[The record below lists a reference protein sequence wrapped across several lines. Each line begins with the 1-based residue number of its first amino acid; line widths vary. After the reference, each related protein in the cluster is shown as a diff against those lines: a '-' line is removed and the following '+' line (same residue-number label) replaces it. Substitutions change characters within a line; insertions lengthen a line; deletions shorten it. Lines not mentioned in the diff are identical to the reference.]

1 MHRAVKSLGIGMTCA
16 LPFVTLA
23 SSTYEPATTG
33 AGDAGNGKVVYERY
47 CIQCHGEQGDGNG
60 ESAPWLVPKP
70 RNFRQGMFKFRST
83 PDGTLPLVS
92 DLDRTITYGLY
103 GTSMTPFGSIEP
115 RARLDVIAY
124 IMTFSPRW
132 QKEPRA
138 TPIVIPPETPATT
151 ESAIRGEKIF
161 RNACSTCHGD
171 GSGNGPMA
179 TKTIDAWGNPIPP
192 ANLTRGRTKQEVTGR
207 DIYRTFMTGITGSP
221 MGAFAGAIKPD
232 DAWDVVHYVESLGPW
247 KESNRAL
254 RLAAATHYGD
264 TAATPAASAA
274 PPGATAAGG
283 SGDGGTAGMSANV
296 MKLSGFESTDPN
308 EIDIHV
314 GDSVT
319 FKNDGGGA
327 HNVVFFADSIPP
339 GAKTQL
345 QANMRNTSGPLI
357 GPMMPKEGDTYT
369 VSFAKLP
376 KGTYVFY
383 CLPHQGKG
391 EQGTIVVQ

>member
-1 MHRAVKSLGIGMTCA
+1 MRSLGLTLGCA
-16 LPFVTLA
+16 LPLAVLA
-23 SSTYEPATTG
+23 SSTYEPATAG

-47 CIQCHGEQGDGNG
+47 CIQCHGENGDGNG

-70 RNFRQGMFKFRST
+70 RNFHQGMFKFRST

-92 DLDRTITYGLY
+92 DLYHTITYGLY

-151 ESAIRGEKIF
+151 ESAIRGHRIF
-161 RNACSTCHGD
+161 KNACSTCHGD

-221 MGAFAGAIKPD
+221 MGAFAGAITPD
-232 DAWDVVHYVESLGPW
+232 SAWDVVHFVESLGPW
-247 KESNRAL
+247 KETNRAL
-254 RLAAATHYGD
+254 RRAAAENYGD
-264 TAATPAASAA
+264 TAVTPGASAVT
-274 PPGATAAGG
+274 PGAMAAGTGTDGGSTTAAA
-283 SGDGGTAGMSANV
+283 TNV
-296 MKLSGFESTDPN
+296 MKLNGGESTDPN

-314 GDSVT
+314 GDAVT
-319 FKNDGGGA
+319 FQNDGGGA
-327 HNVVFFADSIPP
+327 HNVVFFADSIPA
-339 GAKTQL
+339 GAKAQL
-345 QANMRNTSGPLI
+345 QANMPNTSGPLI